1 MWLTIFLL
9 VIGLLAG
16 VLYLVAVRR
25 GMSPDEP
32 EKGRDKNQRH
42 FRDPGPPGW

>member
-32 EKGRDKNQRH
+32 EHGRDKNQRH
-42 FRDPGPPGW
+42 MRDVQPPW